1 MKCCWVE
8 SFFADSV
15 ILIQQFQIMLTAVK
29 EINRF
34 VDMLSDEEQ
43 NQLAKA
49 LRKKLLIAEAD
60 RLSRKRK
67 SKPITMSEI
76 VKEVRIVRKQRHA
89 LQSRR

>member
-1 MKCCWVE
+1 
-8 SFFADSV
+8 
-15 ILIQQFQIMLTAVK
+15 MLTAVK